1 MGRNPEEKER
11 YLEMQELEKKRIAR
25 ELHDTTV
32 QNLTAMVHKIEYCTR
47 LIDADPISAKLEM
60 QTMISTIR
68 ATIEEMRGIIYDL
81 RPMTIDDLPMEAAL
95 QNYLR
100 QIEFR
105 GVCRTKLTVIGE
117 ERAWKPVVKQNLFRI
132 IQEACNNAVKHASPE
147 RIWVEL
153 EYGESE
159 VVARITDDGCG
170 FDMIP
175 SMGKRE
181 DNFGISIMKE
191 RASMVSGKLE
201 IESVAGKGTK
211 IMVYVPSVTE
221 EMEETV

>member
-81 RPMTIDDLPMEAAL
+81 RP
-95 QNYLR
+95 
-100 QIEFR
+100 
-105 GVCRTKLTVIGE
+105 
-117 ERAWKPVVKQNLFRI
+117 
-132 IQEACNNAVKHASPE
+132 
-147 RIWVEL
+147 
-153 EYGESE
+153 
-159 VVARITDDGCG
+159 
-170 FDMIP
+170 
-175 SMGKRE
+175 
-181 DNFGISIMKE
+181 
-191 RASMVSGKLE
+191 
-201 IESVAGKGTK
+201 
-211 IMVYVPSVTE
+211 
-221 EMEETV
+221 